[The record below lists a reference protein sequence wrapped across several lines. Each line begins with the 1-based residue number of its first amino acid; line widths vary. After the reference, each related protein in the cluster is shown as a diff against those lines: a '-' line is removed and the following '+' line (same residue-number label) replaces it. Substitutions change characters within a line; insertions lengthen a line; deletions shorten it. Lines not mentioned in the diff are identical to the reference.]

1 MLEPKVSTTHNMLSR
16 VRRNV
21 AILLGGNGIASLLG
35 FAALAF
41 NARALGPDQL
51 GVLALLQAFVVV
63 VTSVFSFDTW
73 QPVIKF
79 GAEAQAAN
87 DSERLRDIVMLGF
100 VYDLAGALAAT
111 VIGFAI
117 VVFSL
122 PLIGIEPQYQTFAG
136 IYCITILFSSY
147 SSAKGVLRLFGRFE
161 LLTAVQVGT
170 SATSL
175 AAAVSLWFFQAPFT
189 AYVVTYAGLIAA
201 QSCAIILVAIALW
214 RSNQLPTLIAPRFND
229 HLLRKAFMR
238 FSWSTSGLSTLNVV
252 RQSADAFVLAA
263 LLGPAATGIYKIA
276 PQIAS
281 LVSRFGDPLQQVMF
295 PEIAGLIAQ
304 GEHLRLRRILASVFL
319 AGMALLVVVVTGAAV
334 GSDMAVQVV
343 GGAAYT
349 AAAVPLLWLAC
360 AHGLTVSG
368 FYLRPTVVTLI
379 GPAAYLG
386 YNLVATVVFI
396 PALYF
401 GIILF
406 GIAGAGFAQAAF
418 TVVWFVLNAGALTK
432 QLKITPSDF
441 SDAFRHLAK
450 QVRT

>member
-1 MLEPKVSTTHNMLSR
+1 MIETKQGATHNMFSR

-21 AILLGGNGIASLLG
+21 AILLGGNGVASVLG
-35 FAALAF
+35 FVSLAF
-41 NARALGPDQL
+41 NARALGPEQL

-63 VTSVFSFDTW
+63 VTSVFYFDTW

-79 GAEAQAAN
+79 GAEAQAAK
-87 DSERLRDIVMLGF
+87 DGERLRDIVMLGF

-117 VVFSL
+117 VIFSL
-122 PLIGIEPQYQTFAG
+122 PLIGIEPQYQTFAK
-136 IYCITILFSSY
+136 IYCVTILFSSY

-175 AAAVSLWFFQAPFT
+175 AAAASLWFFQAPFT
-189 AYVVTYAGLIAA
+189 AYVVTYAGLTAA

-214 RSNQLPTLIAPRFND
+214 RSHQLPTLIAPRFND
-229 HLLRKAFMR
+229 LLLRKAFMR

-263 LLGPAATGIYKIA
+263 LLGPAATGIYKVA
-276 PQIAS
+276 TQIAS

-295 PEIAGLIAQ
+295 PEIASLIAQ
-304 GEHLRLRRILASVFL
+304 SEYLRLRRMLVSAFL
-319 AGMALLVVVVTGAAV
+319 AGMALLIVVVTGMAV
-334 GSDMAVQVV
+334 IGGMAVQVV

-349 AAAVPLLWLAC
+349 AAAVPLLWLTFS
-360 AHGLTVSG
+360 HGLLASG
-368 FYLRPTVVTLI
+368 FYLRPTVVILI
-379 GPAAYLG
+379 SPATYLV
-386 YNLVATVVFI
+386 YYIAATVVFI

-401 GIILF
+401 GITLF
-406 GIAGAGFAQAAF
+406 GIAGAGLSQAAF
-418 TVVWFVLNAGALTK
+418 TVIWFALNANVLANR
-432 QLKITPSDF
+432 LKITPSDLK
-441 SDAFRHLAK
+441 DAFRHLAK
-450 QVRT
+450 RVRA